1 MTMKAPLGLIQA
13 CTLIQNKQL
22 EAKVYLAE
30 AVAQA
35 EITEP
40 QVQAFLERA
49 TLVQLSSQIKSGPL
63 SGIPIAVKDI
73 ISTRDFPTTNG
84 SPIYQGKIPQNDASI
99 ISKIRN
105 LGGVIFGKTVTTEF
119 AWRNPGA
126 TTNPW
131 NAEHTP
137 GGSSSG
143 SAAAVASKVVPLA
156 LGSQTIGSIIRP
168 AAFCGVV
175 GFKASFGA
183 VSRAGVFPVSKS
195 LDHVGFF
202 TRSVED
208 VAYAFNLLKNETCTE
223 DDSIVIP
230 QVSIDITNYQPR
242 IAVLKTP
249 YDNVLSPEQVNT
261 LSITR
266 DALNKAGASIQEIML
281 PQKFWDA
288 MDATFLIMA
297 CEAAIVHEMHLTQS
311 PELLGKDIKELI
323 QKGRDHTPAEYAA
336 ALALQ
341 TELRD
346 SIGQYFSSCDAFLSV
361 PATGEAPKG
370 LSSTGDPIFCW
381 LWSLLGIPAITL
393 PVSTSS
399 NGLPL
404 GIQLISNYREDETLL
419 NVAALTERAVAESI
433 QPSTPF
439 R

>member
-1 MTMKAPLGLIQA
+1 MTINTPLGLVQA
-13 CTLIQNKQL
+13 CAMIQNKQL
-22 EAKVYLAE
+22 DAKLYLAE
-30 AVAQA
+30 AIAQA
-35 EITEP
+35 EITE
-40 QVQAFLERA
+40 QYVQAFLERA
-49 TLVQLSSQIKSGPL
+49 SLTQLSSQIKVGPL

-73 ISTRDFPTTNG
+73 IATRDFPTTCG
-84 SPIYQGKIPQNDASI
+84 SPIYQGKIPENDATI
-99 ISKIRN
+99 VAKIRD

-119 AWRNPGA
+119 AWRKPGP

-143 SAAAVASKVVPLA
+143 SAASVASKAVPLA
-156 LGSQTIGSIIRP
+156 IGSQTIGSIIRP

-183 VSRAGVFPVSKS
+183 VARAGVFPVSKS

-208 VAYAFNLLKNETCTE
+208 AAYAFNLLKNETCTE

-230 QVSIDITNYQPR
+230 RVSIEITNYQPR
-242 IAVLKTP
+242 IAILKTP
-249 YDNVLSPEQVNT
+249 YDHLLSPEQVNA
-261 LSITR
+261 LSITC
-266 DALNKAGASIQEIML
+266 DALSNAGASIQEITL
-281 PQKFWDA
+281 PQQFWDA

-297 CEAAIVHEMHLTQS
+297 CEAAIVHEIHLAHY

-323 QKGRDHTPAEYAA
+323 QKGLDHTPQEYAA
-336 ALALQ
+336 ALVLQ
-341 TELRD
+341 KELRD
-346 SIGQYFSSCDAFLSV
+346 SIGEYFSSCDAFLTA

-381 LWSLLGIPAITL
+381 LWSLLGVPAITL

-404 GIQLISNYREDETLL
+404 GVQLISNYRQDETLL
-419 NVAALTERAVAESI
+419 KVAAFTERAVAEYL
-433 QPSTPF
+433 QPSAT
-439 R
+439 

>member
-1 MTMKAPLGLIQA
+1 VQA
-13 CTLIQNKQL
+13 CSLIQNEQL
-22 EAKVYLAE
+22 DTKLYLAQ
-30 AVAQA
+30 AIAQA
-35 EITEP
+35 EITE
-40 QVQAFLERA
+40 QYVQAFLERA
-49 TLVQLSSQIKSGPL
+49 SLPQLNSQIKAGPL

-73 ISTRDFPTTNG
+73 IATRDFPTTCG
-84 SPIYQGKIPQNDASI
+84 SPIYQGKIPENDASI
-99 ISKIRN
+99 ITKIRN

-119 AWRNPGA
+119 AWRKPGP

-143 SAAAVASKVVPLA
+143 SAASVASKVVPLA
-156 LGSQTIGSIIRP
+156 IGSQTIGSIIRP

-183 VSRAGVFPVSKS
+183 VARAGVFPVSKS

-208 VAYAFNLLKNETCTE
+208 AAYAFNLLKNETCAE

-230 QVSIDITNYQPR
+230 QVSIDIASYQPR

-249 YDNVLSPEQVNT
+249 YDHLLSQEQANAMSMT
-261 LSITR
+261 C
-266 DALNKAGASIQEIML
+266 DALLKSGATIKEITL

-297 CEAAIVHEMHLTQS
+297 CEAAIVHEKHLAHY

-323 QKGRDHTPAEYAA
+323 QKGRDHTPQEYAA

-341 TELRD
+341 KELRD
-346 SIGQYFSSCDAFLSV
+346 SIGEYFSLCDAFLSA

-381 LWSLLGIPAITL
+381 LWSLLGVPAITL

-404 GIQLISNYREDETLL
+404 GVQLISNYRQDETLL
-419 NVAALTERAVAESI
+419 KVAAFTERAVAEYL
-433 QPSTPF
+433 QPSAT
-439 R
+439 

>member
-1 MTMKAPLGLIQA
+1 MNTPLGLVQA
-13 CTLIQNKQL
+13 CTLIQNQQL
-22 EAKVYLAE
+22 EAKKYLAD

-49 TLVQLSSQIKSGPL
+49 SLAELSSQIKTGPL

-73 ISTRDFPTTNG
+73 FATRDFPTTNG
-84 SPIYQGKIPQNDASI
+84 SPIYQGKIPENDASI

-119 AWRNPGA
+119 AWRKSGP

-131 NAEHTP
+131 NAKHTP

-143 SAAAVASKVVPLA
+143 SAAAVASNVVPLA

-175 GFKASFGA
+175 GFKASFG
-183 VSRAGVFPVSKS
+183 VVPRTGVFPVSKS

-208 VAYAFNLLKNETCTE
+208 ATYALNLLKNETDVE

-230 QVSIDITNYQPR
+230 QVSIDIANYQPR
-242 IAVLKTP
+242 IAILKTP
-249 YDNVLSPEQVNT
+249 YDYLMSPEQLNA
-261 LSITR
+261 LLMTR
-266 DALNKAGASIQEIML
+266 DALNKAGASIQEIAL

-297 CEAAIVHEMHLTQS
+297 CEAAIVHEMHLNQC
-311 PELLGKDIKELI
+311 PELLGNDIKELI
-323 QKGRDHTPAEYAA
+323 QKGQGHAPEEYAA

-341 TELRD
+341 IELRN
-346 SIGQYFSSCDAFLSV
+346 SIGEYFSSCDAFLSA

-393 PVSTSS
+393 PVSKSR

-404 GIQLISNYREDETLL
+404 GIQLISNYRKDETLL
-419 NVAALTERAVAESI
+419 KVAAFTEHAIAEYI
-433 QPSTPF
+433 
-439 R
+439 

>member
-1 MTMKAPLGLIQA
+1 MNTPPGLVQA
-13 CTLIQNKQL
+13 CSLIQNQGL
-22 EAKVYLAE
+22 DAKKYLAE
-30 AVAQA
+30 AIAQA

-40 QVQAFLERA
+40 QVKAFLERA
-49 TLVQLSSQIKSGPL
+49 SLAQLSSQIKAGPL

-73 ISTRDFPTTNG
+73 IATRDFPTTCG
-84 SPIYQGKIPQNDASI
+84 SPIYAGKIPKNDATI
-99 ISKIRN
+99 IAKIRD

-119 AWRNPGA
+119 AWRKPGP

-183 VSRAGVFPVSKS
+183 VPRTGVFPVSKS

-202 TRSVED
+202 TRSVAD
-208 VAYAFNLLKNETCTE
+208 AAYAFNLLKNETDAE
-223 DDSIVIP
+223 ADSIVIP
-230 QVSIDITNYQPR
+230 QVSIEITNYQPR
-242 IAVLKTP
+242 IAILNTP
-249 YDNVLSPEQVNT
+249 YDHLLSPEQVHV
-261 LSITR
+261 LSITC
-266 DALNKAGASIQEIML
+266 DALSKAGASIQEITL

-297 CEAAIVHEMHLTQS
+297 CEAAIVHEMHLNQC

-323 QKGRDHTPAEYAA
+323 QKGRDHTPQEYAA

-341 TELRD
+341 IELRD
-346 SIGQYFSSCDAFLSV
+346 SIGKYFSSYDAFLSA

-393 PVSTSS
+393 PISTSS

-404 GIQLISNYREDETLL
+404 GVQLISNYRQDETLL
-419 NVAALTERAVAESI
+419 KVAAFTERAVAEYL
-433 QPSTPF
+433 QPSTT
-439 R
+439 

>member
-1 MTMKAPLGLIQA
+1 MNTPLGLIQA
-13 CTLIQNKQL
+13 CTLIQNQPL
-22 EAKVYLAE
+22 EAKKYLTE
-30 AVAQA
+30 AVERAD
-35 EITEP
+35 ITEP

-49 TLVQLSSQIKSGPL
+49 SLAQLISQIKTGPL
-63 SGIPIAVKDI
+63 SGIPIAIKDI
-73 ISTRDFPTTNG
+73 IATRDFPTTNG
-84 SPIYQGKIPQNDASI
+84 SPIYQGKIPENDASI
-99 ISKIRN
+99 ISKIRA

-119 AWRNPGA
+119 AWRKPGP

-183 VSRAGVFPVSKS
+183 VPRAGAFPVSKS

-208 VAYAFNLLKNETCTE
+208 AAYAFNLLKNKTDAE

-230 QVSIDITNYQPR
+230 QVSIDIASYQPR
-242 IAVLKTP
+242 IGLLKTP
-249 YDNVLSPEQVNT
+249 YDHLMSLEQVNA
-261 LSITR
+261 LLMTR
-266 DALNKAGASIQEIML
+266 DVLSKAGASIQEITL

-297 CEAAIVHEMHLTQS
+297 CEAAIVHEMHLNQC
-311 PELLGKDIKELI
+311 PELLGNDIKELI
-323 QKGRDHTPAEYAA
+323 QKGRGHTPEEYAA

-341 TELRD
+341 IELRD
-346 SIGQYFSSCDAFLSV
+346 SIREYFSSCDAFLSV

-393 PVSTSS
+393 PVSKSS

-419 NVAALTERAVAESI
+419 KVAEFTERAIAEYI
-433 QPSTPF
+433 QPTSP
-439 R
+439 